1 MLKKRF
7 HNKVNVLAIVFLI
20 FGLIG
25 IRLFEEKLFYD
36 PFLNYFREQSAT
48 LKFPKSNLFLLIIN
62 LFFRYCANT
71 LFSVAILW
79 MIFRDKSL
87 LWFTSFLYL
96 LFFFIL
102 ITGFFVVLFF
112 FDNSGKMML
121 FYIRRFLIQPI
132 FLLLFIPAFYFQ
144 KGNSK

>member
-1 MLKKRF
+1 MLKKLF
-7 HNKVNVLAIVFLI
+7 QNKGDILGIAFLI
-20 FGLIG
+20 FGLIS

-48 LKFPKSNLFLLIIN
+48 LKFPKSNLFLLIVN

-71 LFSVAILW
+71 FFSLAILW
-79 MIFRDKSL
+79 IIFKDKSL
-87 LWFTSFLYL
+87 LRFTSFLYL

-102 ITGFFVVLFF
+102 IIGFFVVLFF
-112 FDNSGKMML
+112 FDNSGKMVL
-121 FYIRRFLIQPI
+121 FYIRRFLIQPL